1 MSPTNRYRLSVATL
15 SIATAVAVLAMIPG
29 QAQAQDNRNVT
40 IVLPDEPMGLDPC
53 NSDTSTLGRINRQNI
68 VETLTEIDPQDGSIK
83 PRLATSWQKINDT
96 TWRFKLREGVTFH
109 DGAPFNAETAV
120 ASIMRTLA
128 TDSIVKGDV
137 KTGLDCSTR
146 TIFFKAL
153 KLTPKAIDATTLEV
167 VADQPVPI
175 LPTQMGIVML
185 ASPKSPMDKLTL
197 APVGTGPYVFD
208 HWTAGQEVVL
218 KRNEKY
224 WGAKPQVE
232 QARYVWRNESSVR
245 AAMVKI
251 GEADFAPSIA
261 VQDATDPALDYSYL
275 NSETTWLRIDATRAP
290 LDDIRV
296 RLAMNYAVD
305 RNALRGSLFP
315 KGVVPATQIVVPSIA
330 GHNHELD
337 KRVYAYDPAKA
348 KQLLAE
354 AKAAGAPVDK
364 EIGLVGRINFYPNT
378 QEVMEAINGM
388 FQAVGFNTKLSM
400 LEVAVWTSMIRK
412 PFDEKRGP
420 VVQNTVHDNNNGD
433 PVFSVYG
440 KFGCDG
446 INSTICNPELDK
458 VIAEASIS
466 SGEQRVKAW
475 EKAFQIIFESVP
487 DVMLFHQ
494 VGYSRVGSRLDF
506 KPTIATNSEIQLSQ
520 IKFK

>member
-1 MSPTNRYRLSVATL
+1 MPLINKALLALVTL
-15 SIATAVAVLAMIPG
+15 SAVAAVGMIP
-29 QAQAQDNRNVT
+29 AQAQTNRNVT

-53 NSDTSTLGRINRQNI
+53 NSDTSTLGRINRQN
-68 VETLTEIDPQDGSIK
+68 VTETLTEIDPKDGSIK
-83 PRLATSWQKINDT
+83 PRLATSWEKINDT
-96 TWRFKLREGVTFH
+96 TWRFKLRQGVTFH

-120 ASIMRTLA
+120 TSIMRTLA
-128 TDSIVKGDV
+128 TDSVVKGDV

-153 KLTPKAIDATTLEV
+153 KLTPKAVDATTLEI

-185 ASPKSPMDKLTL
+185 ASPKSPMDKLTQ

-218 KRNEKY
+218 KRNDKY
-224 WGAKPQVE
+224 WGEKPQVE
-232 QARYVWRNESSVR
+232 GARYVWRNESSVR

-251 GEADFAPSIA
+251 GEADIAPVISP
-261 VQDATDPALDYSYL
+261 QDANDPALDYSYL
-275 NSETTWLRIDATRAP
+275 NSETTWLRIDATRPP

-305 RNALRGSLFP
+305 RNALRGSLFS
-315 KGVVPATQIVVPSIA
+315 KDVVPATQIVVPSIA

-348 KQLLAE
+348 KQLIAE
-354 AKAAGAPVDK
+354 AKAAGTPVDK
-364 EIGLVGRINFYPNT
+364 EIALVGRINFYPNT

-388 FQAVGFNTKLSM
+388 FHAVGFNTKLSM
-400 LEVAVWTSMIRK
+400 LEVAIWTSMIRK

-420 VVQNTVHDNNNGD
+420 AIQNTVHDNNNGD
-433 PVFSVYG
+433 PVFSVYA
-440 KFGCDG
+440 KFGCEG
-446 INSTICNPELDK
+446 INSTMCNPELDK
-458 VIAEASIS
+458 VITQASVS
-466 SGEQRVKAW
+466 SGAERVKAW
-475 EKAFQIIFESVP
+475 EKAFQMIFEAVP

-506 KPTIATNSEIQLSQ
+506 KPTIAMNSEIQLAQ